1 MSQPTRST
9 WDAGRFLQTL
19 TYFETIPVVSWL
31 QKMFSGSTPP
41 VPPQP
46 QAGILFDFSQP
57 TASLHQVWGALDDVV
72 MGGVSASSLQYQ
84 EGFVLFT
91 GNVST
96 ANSGGFASIRT
107 RNFEPPLNLAGYSGL
122 LLRVQGDGQRYKFL
136 IRDDD
141 SWDSIAYSYSFDT
154 TANQEIMVQI
164 PFAATIPV
172 FRAKT
177 LNPARPL
184 DLTHIRSLQMMLSK
198 FEYDGG
204 LNPHFSPGEF
214 CLRVKTI
221 GVY

>member
-1 MSQPTRST
+1 MSQSPRST
-9 WDAGRFLQTL
+9 WDANRFLKTL
-19 TYFETIPVVSWL
+19 TYFETIPVISWL

-57 TASLHQVWGALDDVV
+57 IASLNQVWGALDDVV
-72 MGGVSASSLQYQ
+72 MGGVSASSFQYQ
-84 EGFVLFT
+84 EEAAVFT

-96 ANSGGFASIRT
+96 ANSGGFASVRT
-107 RNFEPPLNLAGYSGL
+107 RNFEPPLNLSGHSGI
-122 LLRVQGDGQRYKFL
+122 LLRVQGDGNRYKFL

-154 TANQEIMVQI
+154 VANQEMTVQI
-164 PFAATIPV
+164 PFVATVPV

-177 LNPARPL
+177 LNAPPLNTAR
-184 DLTHIRSLQMMLSK
+184 IRSLQLMLSK

-204 LNPHFSPGEF
+204 LNPHFAPGEF